1 MQASAMALVHLAGT
15 DDYPPLGAGGTLDP
29 NATTHMGRY
38 GQDVRATLLTME
50 FLEAFKAVY
59 TSDPDAGR
67 VALSWAGTDF
77 ARFVPATATTL
88 STQVNLVRYYMDQRG
103 DRASEIITQ
112 TGGITQFFAPV
123 LGVPA
128 SRSTH
133 LIELMLLVQ
142 HLAGM
147 ASMPAKHALACRR
160 PDELDSRLVPLVPT
174 PSHGSL
180 PSGHATQAAAVSTV
194 LVALLDA
201 AGQGVSHLSERRAMI
216 RATGH
221 RVAVNRTVAGVH
233 YPIDSAAGFMIGI
246 NVGRIIAA
254 LGQNAKAELTRFS
267 FDPNA
272 AEAQSADFILRDAM
286 ALFEPASATPLP
298 GVTMQRETVGMPSD
312 DSKFA
317 WLWSRALDDIKHL
330 LASA

>member
-1 MQASAMALVHLAGT
+1 M
-15 DDYPPLGAGGTLDP
+15 
-29 NATTHMGRY
+29 
-38 GQDVRATLLTME
+38 LLTME
-50 FLEAFKAVY
+50 FL
-59 TSDPDAGR
+59 AGFGSEF
-67 VALSWAGTDF
+67 APKPGGAHASLSWAGTDF
-77 ARFVPATATTL
+77 ASFVPATAETL

-103 DRASEIITQ
+103 DRASEIVTQ
-112 TGGITQFFAPV
+112 VGGITEFFAPI
-123 LGVPA
+123 LGLPA
-128 SRSTH
+128 SRSQH

-194 LVALLDA
+194 LVALLEA
-201 AGQGVSHLSERRAMI
+201 AGPGISHMTERRDLI
-216 RATGH
+216 HATGH
-221 RVAVNRTVAGVH
+221 RIAVNRTVAGVH

-246 NVGRIIAA
+246 NAGRIIAA
-254 LGQNAKAELTRFS
+254 LGQNADAELTQFTY
-267 FDPNA
+267 DPNDPA
-272 AEAQSADFILRDAM
+272 AQTADFVLRDAM
-286 ALFEPASATPLP
+286 ALFDPDTATPLA
-298 GVTMQRETVGMPSD
+298 GVKMARKTVKMPSD

-330 LASA
+330 QASA